1 MMKFKKLNNV
11 SEAHCRE
18 FQRRIRGLD
27 KEVRPIIKILSKD
40 VTERVRFEND
50 ALLDHFIKFQVFK
63 HLKISTTDLLKGI
76 SMIDCVWLPRESVLF
91 NYGDQGLNFYI
102 VVSGKC

>member
-1 MMKFKKLNNV
+1 MKQYGKHNNSSAQNSINSVPVPSNFKPKPKRKITAMMKFKKLNNV

-50 ALLDHFIKFQVFK
+50 ALLDHFIK
-63 HLKISTTDLLKGI
+63 L
-76 SMIDCVWLPRESVLF
+76 
-91 NYGDQGLNFYI
+91 
-102 VVSGKC
+102 